1 MSFPDMK
8 NCRLEV
14 ITTDTL
20 LCVLDCAV
28 RTFWQQT
35 RSSKTRMTICFSGFM
50 LCCQTVDPN
59 WVINLDHGVTIMKWL
74 PNSAA
79 WLRQSNFLIR
89 QLSVDLCLYYF
100 VSSLPLLV
108 TPPRLSTHRCY
119 MLCSVVRSETL
130 SVSVCSIRK
139 EHRNCWRHQCVLS
152 MDLHCSTAGYYD
164 PSHNFPLNSPAEHP
178 QQALIRLMQHQR
190 TTSQQVICLS
200 DCVSVC
206 ATSATTVGRAWRIP
220 ENKDCR
226 LPSCGADDI
235 AVWLWDVDAL
245 PTINPQIGP
254 VLSPLSAT
262 DSL

>member
-89 QLSVDLCLYYF
+89 QLSVDLCHYYF

-108 TPPRLSTHRCY
+108 TPPRLSTYRCY

-139 EHRNCWRHQCVLS
+139 QHRNCWRHQCVLS

-164 PSHNFPLNSPAEHP
+164 TSQHFPLNSPAEHP

-200 DCVSVC
+200 VWLCVCVCYFSDDCGAC
-206 ATSATTVGRAWRIP
+206 MTYPW
-220 ENKDCR
+220 KQR
-226 LPSCGADDI
+226 LPSTELWCWRHCCMAVRRGRFTDDQSADWTSFI
-235 AVWLWDVDAL
+235 SAVC
-245 PTINPQIGP
+245 
-254 VLSPLSAT
+254 
-262 DSL
+262 DS